1 MKRLGKRTT
10 AEDVLAGVD
19 LVGKTF
25 LITGAAGGIGLAMT
39 RALVTHGAHVVALAR
54 SADALRASD
63 QVTPVACDLADPS
76 SIARAVA
83 LVTRPLDAIIA
94 NAGVTGAKTREL
106 VRGVERQFF
115 INHLGHFALVNGLL
129 DRVRDR
135 TGRVVILSS
144 SASIGQAPAE
154 GIRFDDLDGA
164 RTYAPFTFY
173 GQSKLANALYAMELA
188 RRLTP
193 RGITVNAVHPG
204 AVRGTQL
211 NRGLGRPLQLVLK
224 VAGLFMKTVD
234 QGAATPLFV
243 AASSYAAGITGAYWV
258 DCHVAAGSKYLAD
271 RAIAQRLWS
280 VSESLLA

>member
-115 INHLGHFALVNGLL
+115 INHLGHFALVN
-129 DRVRDR
+129 
-135 TGRVVILSS
+135 
-144 SASIGQAPAE
+144 GQAPAE